1 MGGSYA
7 ALFIFMACVIID
19 CIKIYLEGHMKRLD
33 CRGLACPKPVL
44 ETKAFIEANPSEI
57 FEVWVDNS
65 VSSQNV
71 TRFLASQHWSSTV
84 KEEPGLFIITAAPPT
99 CELAFSSEKPSSDE
113 RILVFIPTDCLGSGD
128 DELGKRLLKSLISTL
143 KEMGNALWRIV
154 LVNGGVRLTV
164 NGSACLED
172 LKALEASGVSI
183 LVCGTCLQHFGLV
196 EQKQVGETTNM
207 LDIVTSLQ
215 MASKVIRV

>member
-1 MGGSYA
+1 
-7 ALFIFMACVIID
+7 
-19 CIKIYLEGHMKRLD
+19 MKKLD
-33 CRGLACPKPVL
+33 CKGLACPKPVM
-44 ETKAFIEANPSEI
+44 ETKAFIEANPSEM
-57 FEVWVDNS
+57 FEILVDNP

-71 TRFLASQHWSSTV
+71 TRFLASQGWSSSV
-84 KEEPGLFIITAAPPT
+84 REDEGVFIITAAPPT
-99 CELAFSSEKPSSDE
+99 CELVFSPEKPRSE
-113 RILVFIPTDCLGSGD
+113 QQILVFIPTDGLGSGD
-128 DELGKRLLKSLISTL
+128 DGLGQKLMKSFISTL
-143 KEMGNALWRIV
+143 KEMGKDLWRV
-154 LVNGGVRLTV
+154 VMVNGGVRLTV
-164 NGSACLED
+164 PGSPCLED

>member
-1 MGGSYA
+1 
-7 ALFIFMACVIID
+7 
-19 CIKIYLEGHMKRLD
+19 MKKLD

-44 ETKAFIEANPSEI
+44 ETKAFIEANPSEL
-57 FEVWVDNS
+57 FEVLVDNP

-71 TRFLASQHWSSTV
+71 TRFLASQHWTSTV
-84 KEEPGLFIITAAPPT
+84 REEHGMFVITAAPPT
-99 CELAFSSEKPSSDE
+99 CELAFGTENPCSDQQ
-113 RILVFIPTDCLGSGD
+113 ILVFIPADILGNGD
-128 DELGKRLLKSLISTL
+128 DELGKKLMKSFVATL
-143 KEMGNALWRIV
+143 KEMGKELWRIV

-164 NGSACLED
+164 PDSPCLED
-172 LKALEASGVSI
+172 LKALEAAGVSI

-215 MASKVIRV
+215 TASKVIRV